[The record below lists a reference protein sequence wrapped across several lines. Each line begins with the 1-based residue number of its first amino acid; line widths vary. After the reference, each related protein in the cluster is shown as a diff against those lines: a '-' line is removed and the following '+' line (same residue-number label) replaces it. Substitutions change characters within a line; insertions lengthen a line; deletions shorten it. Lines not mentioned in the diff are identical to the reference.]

1 MEIQTSCTLLWQAL
15 QSEIR
20 FCSISCPERLRNS
33 LWWTSRFDI
42 APQDWHLHPSRHN
55 TRCRSWSYFS
65 ALSRKRGAFKQIRF
79 TILSL
84 RLRAAETHAFVH
96 RAEI

>member
-1 MEIQTSCTLLWQAL
+1 MEVQTSCTLLWEAL

-33 LWWTSRFDI
+33 LSWTSTFVI
-42 APQDWHLHPSRHN
+42 EPQNWHLHPSRHN

-65 ALSRKRGAFKQIRF
+65 ALSRKRSAFNPIRF
-79 TILSL
+79 TMLSF
-84 RLRAAETHAFVH
+84 RLLAAETHASVH
-96 RAEI
+96 RAGI